1 MAIFEGGR
9 LVLLLV
15 AVAGFFVSTDG
26 GLIPS
31 KFNRTS
37 FPEGFIFGAGTAA
50 YQSEGAAFTDG
61 RGPSVW
67 ETFTRKHPEKIAD
80 QSNADVTSDFYHRY
94 KADIKLFKEIG
105 LDSFRMS
112 LSWSRLLPKG
122 KLSGGV
128 NPLGV
133 KFYNNVINE
142 LLANGIKPFVTIFH
156 LDPPQALED
165 EYGGFLS
172 PKIVDDFRDY
182 ADLCFKTFGDRVKLW
197 VTMNEANGF
206 AINGYNSGTFPP
218 GRCSNYIGNCTAGN
232 SATEP
237 YIVSHH
243 LLLSHAATVNLYKQK
258 YQATQKGEIGIT
270 LVSNWYVPKNQTAES
285 RTAAIRAFDF
295 QFGWYADPIIHGDYP
310 PIMRSLVG
318 KRLPKFSAAQSK
330 QIKGSLDFLAV
341 NYYTANYIEHTPA
354 SNSVNL
360 SYTTDRQIT
369 ISTDKEGTPIG
380 TPTEMSWLY
389 IYPKGFRDYL
399 LYIKQ
404 KYNNPVLYV
413 TENGMAY
420 ANNASLPLKEALKDT
435 LRITYHRD
443 HLLYL
448 LEAIKEGAKV
458 KGYYMWNLADDFEW
472 DAGFTVRFGLIYID
486 FKNNLKRHLKYS
498 AYWFKAFLLK
508 N

>member
-1 MAIFEGGR
+1 MSLSVRRNNIYR
-9 LVLLLV
+9 W
-15 AVAGFFVSTDG
+15 
-26 GLIPS
+26 
-31 KFNRTS
+31 K
-37 FPEGFIFGAGTAA
+37 GAKCIGN
-50 YQSEGAAFTDG
+50 FH
-61 RGPSVW
+61 W
-67 ETFTRKHPEKIAD
+67 ETSSEKFYCVIAEEIAD
-80 QSNADVTSDFYHRY
+80 QNVTSDFYHRY

-112 LSWSRLLPKG
+112 LSWSRLLP
-122 KLSGGV
+122 S
-128 NPLGV
+128 V

-142 LLANGIKPFVTIFH
+142 VLANGIKPFVTIFH
-156 LDPPQALED
+156 LYPPQALED

-182 ADLCFKTFGDRVKLW
+182 ADLCFKTF
-197 VTMNEANGF
+197 
-206 AINGYNSGTFPP
+206 
-218 GRCSNYIGNCTAGN
+218 
-232 SATEP
+232 EP

-285 RTAAIRAFDF
+285 RTAAVRAFDF

-341 NYYTANYIEHTPA
+341 NYYTANYIGHTPS

-448 LEAIKEGAKV
+448 LEAIKEDAKV